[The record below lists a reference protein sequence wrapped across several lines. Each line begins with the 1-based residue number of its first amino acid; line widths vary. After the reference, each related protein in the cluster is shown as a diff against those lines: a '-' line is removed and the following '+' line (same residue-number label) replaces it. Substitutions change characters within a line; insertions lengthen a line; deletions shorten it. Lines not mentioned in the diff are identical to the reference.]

1 MTKRILVIEENPFMR
16 FALTRVSLGA
26 NVEVVYL
33 PLQEALIA
41 EGSYAAVLTDD
52 LALTAPGDQIPLTV
66 LKKQHNAP
74 VILMTSSS
82 NRRLEGFARQ
92 SGAAAVLFK
101 PFSMVD
107 LRKQLWKLAGLEET
121 KEAANPGQTLVEAAK
136 PNFTPADFGGRIAGD
151 QVFDELFSEL
161 ERRQPLQEGLDAF
174 DVVERHLIKRALQT
188 CEGNQSQAARF
199 LGITRNTLRKRIRK
213 YGFQSLIS
221 GDDQPDDN
229 EP

>member
-1 MTKRILVIEENPFMR
+1 MSKRILVIEDNPSMR
-16 FALTRVSLGA
+16 FALARVSLGA
-26 NVEVVYL
+26 NVELVYL
-33 PLQEALIA
+33 PLHEALIA
-41 EGSYAAVLTDD
+41 QGPYDAVLTDD
-52 LALTAPGDQIPLTV
+52 LALTAPGDHPPLTA

-74 VILMTSSS
+74 VLLMTNSG
-82 NRRLEGFARQ
+82 NRRMEGFARQ

-101 PFSMVD
+101 PFSMSD

-121 KEAANPGQTLVEAAK
+121 QISTASETGRESTKAD
-136 PNFTPADFGGRIAGD
+136 FTPADFGGRIAGD
-151 QVFDELFSEL
+151 QVFDELFGEL

-174 DVVERHLIKRALQT
+174 DVVERHLIKRALQS

-213 YGFQSLIS
+213 YGFQSLIT